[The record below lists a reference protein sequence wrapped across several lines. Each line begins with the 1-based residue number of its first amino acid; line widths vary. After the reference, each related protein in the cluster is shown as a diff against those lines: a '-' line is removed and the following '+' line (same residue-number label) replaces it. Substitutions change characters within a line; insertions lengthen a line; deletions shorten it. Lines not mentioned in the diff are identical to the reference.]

1 MPRHFMRLLEN
12 VIPKVYCILCL
23 DKINTLYALLGILRN
38 AQAFYETPKSF
49 KEMYNANS
57 LFYTLPRQN

>member
-38 AQAFYETPKSF
+38 AQAFYETPTGRLHQR
-49 KEMYNANS
+49 ELN
-57 LFYTLPRQN
+57 LTTD